1 MAQLVDIPSDVE
13 KNLATILKYQQEKSG
28 FYQDPDSFLGEFG
41 DYTESINL
49 NSLIRVIRARIDKS
63 MSVTE
68 ASLISTFRDLES
80 SLYEYN
86 EIALMNRADYYG
98 DAAEEADQVI
108 NLHKNKTNV
117 TINRLKGNDPLQR

>member
-1 MAQLVDIPSDVE
+1 MAQIVDLPSDVE
-13 KNLATILKYQQEKSG
+13 KNLSTILKYLQEKSG

-41 DYTESINL
+41 DYISDINL
-49 NSLIRVIRARIDKS
+49 NSIMRVIRARIDKS
-63 MSVTE
+63 MSIGE

-80 SLYEYN
+80 AVYEYN
-86 EIALMNRADYYG
+86 EIRMMNRDDYYG

-117 TINRLKGNDPLQR
+117 TIGRLKGNDPLQR